1 MWTCGLP
8 TTTLGGHRIRILSR
22 AAFLMYFLAILW
34 LEEEAL
40 AIPNFSIWLKGNL
53 IGAAYSS
60 SS

>member
-1 MWTCGLP
+1 MCGLP
-8 TTTLGGHRIRILSR
+8 TVTLRGTGSGVSPG
-22 AAFLMYFLAILW
+22 AAFLMYFLTFLW

-53 IGAAYSS
+53 VGAAYSS